1 MTVAMPGVRRLWAVG
16 TEAYTLVQPKWGCMA
31 TNRSDDEPLPRTT
44 QPKRSRRKFVSEL
57 PAQGSV
63 DQVFLVT
70 HRQVRPN
77 RNGQLYLQVD
87 LADRSGAVTARM
99 WNVGE
104 DELRRVDDGDY
115 VHVEGTT
122 QLFQGAVQIIA
133 TSIERVDPRS
143 VDESEFRLLGPPD
156 LDRLEHEL
164 GSILAGVNEPELA
177 ALARAIL
184 DDRELMEAIRRTPA
198 GVKHHHAY
206 AGGLLDHMVNL
217 MRLADRVVPLYPEV
231 DRELLLLGVLLHDIG
246 KTEELE
252 SRKGFSYTDE
262 GQLLGHVLLGL
273 TLLDRKLAE
282 VASGLG
288 RPVNAERTMRLRH
301 MVASHHGHYEFGAPK
316 LPMTLEAVCL
326 HHLDLLDAQMASV
339 LQLMRNESSV
349 DDGWTQFQPA
359 HSRKFFRGRDDQV
372 FGADR

>member
-1 MTVAMPGVRRLWAVG
+1 MTANSGGGEAVRRPAG
-16 TEAYTLVQPKWGCMA
+16 GRK
-31 TNRSDDEPLPRTT
+31 
-44 QPKRSRRKFVSEL
+44 SRRRFVSEL
-57 PAQGSV
+57 PTQGSV

-70 HRQVRPN
+70 HRQLRPN

-99 WNVGE
+99 WNAGE
-104 DELRRVDDGDY
+104 EELRRFDDGDY

-133 TSIERVDPRS
+133 TSIERVDPRG

-156 LDRLEHEL
+156 LDRLEAEL
-164 GSILAGVNEPELA
+164 GSLLAGVADPDLS
-177 ALARAIL
+177 ALARAVL
-184 DDRELMEAIRRTPA
+184 EDRPLMEAVRRTPA

-206 AGGLLDHMVNL
+206 AGGLLDHVVNL
-217 MRLADRVVPLYPEV
+217 MRLADRVAPLYPEV
-231 DRELLLLGVLLHDIG
+231 DRDLLLLGVLLHDIG

-273 TLLDRKLAE
+273 SLLDRKLDE
-282 VASGLG
+282 VARVQG
-288 RPVNAERTMRLRH
+288 RPVRPEHATRLRH
-301 MVASHHGHYEFGAPK
+301 MVASHHGQYEFGAPK

-326 HHLDLLDAQMASV
+326 HHLDHLDAQMASV
-339 LQLMRNESSV
+339 LQLLRHESAV
-349 DDGWTQFQPA
+349 DDGWTQYQAA
-359 HSRKFFRGRDDQV
+359 HGRKFFRGRGGQPCASDI
-372 FGADR
+372 